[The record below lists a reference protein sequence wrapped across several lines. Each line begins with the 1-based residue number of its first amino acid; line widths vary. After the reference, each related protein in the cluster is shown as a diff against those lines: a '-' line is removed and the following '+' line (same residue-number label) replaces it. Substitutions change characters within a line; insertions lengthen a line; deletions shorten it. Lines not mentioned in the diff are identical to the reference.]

1 MAFHASLLFALPLL
15 FLLSANGRSL
25 QKNDTSERIE
35 LERALSSDNIKVR
48 AVSLATD
55 SYTGKT
61 NYSDVLGL
69 AALCTQYPWLLEDNE
84 DPCLPPRWTWIQCN
98 SDASPRVIELDLS
111 SKILY
116 GELPDF
122 STMDALQIIDLSQNG
137 LSGLIPS
144 FLGTFPD
151 LQELNLAY
159 NLFTG
164 PVPDSLACN
173 NKLKL
178 SLEGNTGLLLSSSC
192 STSDTPSPTPNRN
205 TNSGST
211 GSFRTPAT
219 SSRKKSKLPVILGS
233 TISAFVVFW
242 IAVGIFAIFRHKA
255 RTAAAVAE
263 ASSAPGQSNVPKENI
278 PMEEIPMN
286 ARPNNMSP

>member
-1 MAFHASLLFALPLL
+1 MAFHVSLLFA
-15 FLLSANGRSL
+15 FLLIFLVSANGRSL
-25 QKNDTSERIE
+25 QTNYTSERIE
-35 LERALSSDNIKVR
+35 LERVLSSDYMRVK
-48 AVSLATD
+48 AVSLATN

-61 NYSDVLGL
+61 NYSDGSYSTSLFLLGL

-84 DPCLPPRWTWIQCN
+84 DPCIPPKWTWIQCN

-111 SKILY
+111 
-116 GELPDF
+116 
-122 STMDALQIIDLSQNG
+122 QNG
-137 LSGLIPS
+137 LSGPIPS

-159 NLFTG
+159 NLFSG
-164 PVPDSLACN
+164 AVPDSLACN
-173 NKLKL
+173 EKLKL
-178 SLEGNTGLLLSSSC
+178 SLEGNADLLTSTSCSSSN
-192 STSDTPSPTPNRN
+192 TPSPTANRN
-205 TNSGST
+205 TDSST
-211 GSFRTPAT
+211 TSSFRTPAT
-219 SSRKKSKLPVILGS
+219 TSRKKSKLPVILG
-233 TISAFVVFW
+233 TAIPAFVVFW

-263 ASSAPGQSNVPKENI
+263 ACAPPGPSNPKDNI

>member
-1 MAFHASLLFALPLL
+1 MAFNVSLLFA
-15 FLLSANGRSL
+15 FLLIFLVSANGRSL
-25 QKNDTSERIE
+25 QTNYTNVRTE
-35 LERALSSDNIKVR
+35 LERVLSSDYMRVK

-84 DPCLPPRWTWIQCN
+84 DPCLPPKWTWIQCN
-98 SDASPRVIELDLS
+98 SDVSPRVIELDLN
-111 SKILY
+111 SKILF
-116 GELPDF
+116 GQLPDF

-137 LSGLIPS
+137 LSGPIPS

-164 PVPDSLACN
+164 AVPDSLACN
-173 NKLKL
+173 DKLKL
-178 SLEGNTGLLLSSSC
+178 SVEGNADLLTSTSC
-192 STSDTPSPTPNRN
+192 STSDTPSPTANRN
-205 TNSGST
+205 TDSSST

-219 SSRKKSKLPVILGS
+219 TSRKKSNLPVILGA

-263 ASSAPGQSNVPKENI
+263 ACAPPGPSNPKDNI

-286 ARPNNMSP
+286 ARPSNMSP